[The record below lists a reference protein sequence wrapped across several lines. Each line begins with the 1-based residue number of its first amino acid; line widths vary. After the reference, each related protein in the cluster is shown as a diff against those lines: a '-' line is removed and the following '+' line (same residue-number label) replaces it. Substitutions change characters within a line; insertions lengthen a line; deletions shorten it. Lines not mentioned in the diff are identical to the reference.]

1 MIAHADPISRMNL
14 KSEKFYN
21 FLDNVSGSDSALL
34 LQTAPCAKYWG
45 CKKPLS
51 FPCAWENPES
61 LDTRK
66 IGNVI
71 GYPMYSGNPPMQT
84 IKTRDSSVEMLNS
97 YKWKKFWSELSEL
110 IWKGWSMHQKP
121 VDACTNCTGWK
132 FGNSGNDWK
141 SIPGTE
147 FRSFSKSL
155 FLFSCCLKS
164 TCCCK
169 RLKYLQYLK
178 NGRYHWY
185 YGSASFN

>member
-1 MIAHADPISRMNL
+1 M
-14 KSEKFYN
+14 KFYN
-21 FLDNVSGSDSALL
+21 FLDNVYVPDSAFL
-34 LQTAPCAKYWG
+34 LQTAPCSKYWG

-71 GYPMYSGNPPMQT
+71 GYPMYSGNPPMQI
-84 IKTRDSSVEMLNS
+84 IKQGIHPLRCLTPINERKLVTSVDS
-97 YKWKKFWSELSEL
+97 YKGKKFRSELPLL
-110 IWKGWSMHQKP
+110 IWKGCSMHQKP

>member
-1 MIAHADPISRMNL
+1 M
-14 KSEKFYN
+14 
-21 FLDNVSGSDSALL
+21 FLFRILHCYCRRHLVLNTEVAR
-34 LQTAPCAKYWG
+34 
-45 CKKPLS
+45 
-51 FPCAWENPES
+51 NPSHSPVPGKIQSHWILE
-61 LDTRK
+61 K

-71 GYPMYSGNPPMQT
+71 GYPMYSGNPPMQI
-84 IKTRDSSVEMLNS
+84 IKQGIHPLRCLTPINERKLVTSVDS
-97 YKWKKFWSELSEL
+97 YKGKKFRSELPLL
-110 IWKGWSMHQKP
+110 IWKGCSMHQKP